1 MGDDNLDI
9 LLTGPT
15 PGRRRSPGLRVADIL
30 TLPEDQQAV
39 VNWLIRHY
47 EATPTDL
54 ANHLE
59 QTLDEVQA
67 HLADLLG
74 QGYLYTLDRQG
85 QSYYRVKLAP
95 KSGRQTPTD
104 VWQVLDATVPKL
116 TCLSPTPAAIRSLCS
131 NSTAP

>member
-47 EATPTDL
+47 EATPTAGDHAAL
-54 ANHLE
+54 PLQPPVLE
-59 QTLDEVQA
+59 SLPA
-67 HLADLLG
+67 
-74 QGYLYTLDRQG
+74 YN
-85 QSYYRVKLAP
+85 
-95 KSGRQTPTD
+95 
-104 VWQVLDATVPKL
+104 
-116 TCLSPTPAAIRSLCS
+116 SPR
-131 NSTAP
+131 